1 MHLHRTKYTTCT
13 VCAFWWILGM
23 GLECV
28 FFYHFRQV
36 IVFLVV
42 ILICEPFFYRFSL
55 TIGHLKSRV
64 KPLEFWYL
72 ILAYSHSETIDTCMQ
87 LFKTT
92 TDHNLRI
99 IQIDA
104 PFLSLCLMHC
114 PILFLGFHFQKTN
127 QCPLQMIT
135 IFFFVFFYL
144 WINKSKCL

>member
-23 GLECV
+23 GLV
-28 FFYHFRQV
+28 FCFYHFRQV

-42 ILICEPFFYRFSL
+42 ILICEPFFFYRFSL
-55 TIGHLKSRV
+55 TIGHFKSRV

-72 ILAYSHSETIDTCMQ
+72 ILDYSLLKTIDTCMQ
-87 LFKTT
+87 LFQTT

-104 PFLSLCLMHC
+104 PFLSLCPMHC
-114 PILFLGFHFQKTN
+114 PILFLGFHLKKKKK
-127 QCPLQMIT
+127 
-135 IFFFVFFYL
+135 
-144 WINKSKCL
+144 INAHFKW